1 MVEKVRCPPVFFIS
15 VDELVFQL
23 CMIVAKL
30 RWEDCIVA
38 NKCLERFLEGLVIGL
53 PPAPSVPEFHLRM

>member
-38 NKCLERFLEGLVIGL
+38 KCLERFLEGLAIGL
-53 PPAPSVPEFHLRM
+53 LPAPSVPEFHPRT